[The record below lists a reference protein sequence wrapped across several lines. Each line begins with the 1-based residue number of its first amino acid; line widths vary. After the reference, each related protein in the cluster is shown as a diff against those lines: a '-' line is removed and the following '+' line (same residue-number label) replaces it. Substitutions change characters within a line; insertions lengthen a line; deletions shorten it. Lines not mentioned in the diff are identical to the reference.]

1 MPFKR
6 AITYSLII
14 NLFFLTLC
22 LIFGDLKFGAVDDY
36 FMAARLTGA
45 LGTEY
50 NPHLIFV
57 NAIYGYMLLPLY
69 HLFPTIG
76 WYYIGEM
83 FAVFISLTTIG
94 YVLLQKCGDRWGII
108 LATLFTALFA
118 SDFYLVVQFTQCASI
133 LSAAGMLLFAYG
145 VVTYAKAKHTS
156 MDPIAF
162 RLQDDKLNSTNPTD
176 TKIQNDTQASTEPHH
191 TVPLKGQSPDRIQ
204 GLYKQLRAALP
215 FILGVILMLW
225 GSVMRWQ
232 AFLMGMPFFCLGLLF
247 IIKQCWQAKYHV
259 IVGLAI
265 LFVGAFAMHSFDQ
278 NIYKAPEYEVFNK
291 FQGPRVTLGDKSNY
305 NQNAVLEDIEELGL
319 SGNDYNMLTEW
330 IHYDTEVFSVDSLKR
345 YTDIIPPYHNA
356 NPSEKFPRSLLS
368 AFGNTL
374 HSPLF
379 WNWFILCIVIY
390 LTNPKKFF
398 YLWASL
404 FIILALMVHLLAIG
418 RLVYR
423 VESGFWLYASVL
435 AIPLFGKFIQNI
447 PNKLVYIVLGIIVTT
462 NIFTYANSGNM
473 IRNPGSG
480 ALRTLAVEDTTDYDK
495 VFEYI
500 DSQPDK
506 MFLLSKSAF
515 MHFSHH
521 RNPPYIASPVGSYR
535 RTISFGYWTP
545 YLPEVSEALT
555 EFGITNPIKDVVH
568 NNIIVLNEPQLT
580 DFLQRHYYDSI
591 AVDTLAK
598 FGNMTFYK
606 YRLVQIL
613 NIQSKEREQ

>member
-14 NLFFLTLC
+14 NLFFLALC

-69 HLFPTIG
+69 HLFPKIG

-133 LSAAGMLLFAYG
+133 LSASGMLLFAYG
-145 VVTYAKAKHTS
+145 IITYANNTS
-156 MDPIAF
+156 MDSIPRNKSGAKGIKWL
-162 RLQDDKLNSTNPTD
+162 RNLIKLQDDKLISTNNSVTL
-176 TKIQNDTQASTEPHH
+176 EG
-191 TVPLKGQSPDRIQ
+191 LSPDRVHHNFFSHLQ
-204 GLYKQLRAALP
+204 KATP
-215 FILGVILMLW
+215 FIFAIILMLW

-247 IIKQCWQAKYHV
+247 IIKQCWQTKYHV

-265 LFVGAFAMHSFDQ
+265 LFVGASAMHNFDQ
-278 NIYKAPEYEVFNK
+278 NIYKAPEYETFNK
-291 FQGPRVTLGDKSNY
+291 FQGPRVSLGDNGNY

-319 SGNDYNMLTEW
+319 SGKDYNMLTEW

-345 YTDIIPPYHNA
+345 YTDIIPPYRNTNVPEFIPHNLINA
-356 NPSEKFPRSLLS
+356 LGK
-368 AFGNTL
+368 AL

-379 WNWFILCIVIY
+379 WTWFILCIIVY
-390 LTNPKKFF
+390 LTNPKKFL

-404 FIILALMVHLLAIG
+404 FIVLALMAHLLAIS

-435 AIPLFGKFIQNI
+435 AIPLFGKFTRNI
-447 PNKLVYIVLGIIVTT
+447 PNKLVYIVLGIIATA
-462 NIFTYANSGNM
+462 NIFSYATSGNM
-473 IRNPGSG
+473 IRNPNTGT
-480 ALRTLAVEDTTDYDK
+480 LRTITVEDTTDYAQ
-495 VFEYI
+495 VFNYI
-500 DSQPDK
+500 DNQPDK
-506 MFLLSKSAF
+506 IFLLNMKAF
-515 MHFSHH
+515 MLFSHH

-545 YLPEVSEALT
+545 YLPEVIEALT
-555 EFGITNPIKDVVH
+555 DFGIANPIKDVVH
-568 NNIIVLNEPQLT
+568 DNVIVLNEPRLV
-580 DFLQRHYYDSI
+580 DFLQRHYYDSV
-591 AVDTLAK
+591 AVDTLAS
-598 FGNMTFYK
+598 FGYMTFYK
-606 YRLVQIL
+606 YRLVL
-613 NIQSKEREQ
+613 PNETLSKEDEQ